1 MVQSILFFVLGVL
14 ACGFVVTL
22 FAPAAW
28 RRAARLTRRRIEAT
42 LPLTRAEI
50 QAEKDGVRAEFAM
63 ALRRLE
69 MEVQVLREKAATQL
83 VEIRRGEQA
92 AGLMRAQQEAKE
104 AALTESEARN
114 SELRAELGQRESRL
128 QQLAQGLAEAER
140 LMEARAGELE
150 KLGQMYD
157 EASFSSSNRQIELV
171 ARESELEQ
179 LKQDIAAL
187 RAERK
192 EADRRRQEAL
202 SESRAA
208 QEAVKAER
216 KRSADLDK
224 KLERLLATLADREDK
239 LDRRERELARLR
251 EQGKG
256 AVAAVTGAA
265 REGTAVPPGDAA
277 MREAMQ
283 ALAARVVDLVVRL
296 EGPDS
301 PAARALAAPSAG
313 AASPAALPAS
323 LAERVKALQK
333 EPG

>member
-1 MVQSILFFVLGVL
+1 MLQSILFFVLGVL
-14 ACGFVVTL
+14 ACSFVVTL

-28 RRAARLTRRRIEAT
+28 RRASRLTRRRIEAT

-63 ALRRLE
+63 AARRLE
-69 MEVQVLREKAATQL
+69 MEIQALREKAATQM
-83 VEIRRGEQA
+83 VEIQRGEQA
-92 AGLMRAQQEAKE
+92 AGQVRARQEAKE
-104 AALTESEARN
+104 AALAESEARN
-114 SELRAELGQRESRL
+114 SELRAELGQRESQLR
-128 QQLAQGLAEAER
+128 QLAQSLAEAEK
-140 LMEARAGELE
+140 MVESRAGELE

-171 ARESELEQ
+171 ARESELEK

-187 RAERK
+187 RAGRK
-192 EADRRRQEAL
+192 EADHRQQVAL

-208 QEAVKAER
+208 RDAAKAEK

-251 EQGKG
+251 EQHNGG
-256 AVAAVTGAA
+256 GAA
-265 REGTAVPPGDAA
+265 NGTTMHAGDAA
-277 MREAMQ
+277 MREEMQ
-283 ALAARVVDLVVRL
+283 KLAAKVVDLVIRL
-296 EGPDS
+296 EGPAS
-301 PAARALAAPSAG
+301 PAAKALAVPSAG
-313 AASPAALPAS
+313 AAPSSTLPAS